1 MNNSWFDSWV
11 ETFFLLKMIL
21 CFSELW
27 VSFLSILPNGG
38 PFPKRFFRVQNFFF
52 SLTSVVYDTGMPWQL

>member
-1 MNNSWFDSWV
+1 
-11 ETFFLLKMIL
+11 MIL